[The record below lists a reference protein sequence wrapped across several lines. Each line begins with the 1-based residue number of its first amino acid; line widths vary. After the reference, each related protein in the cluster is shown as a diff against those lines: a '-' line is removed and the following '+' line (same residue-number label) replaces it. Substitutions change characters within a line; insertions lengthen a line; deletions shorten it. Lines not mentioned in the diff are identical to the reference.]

1 MNTHLVKSNS
11 TDLEK
16 VPLKRLKGI
25 KLKNNPN
32 DYSVAYDRSLKV
44 ITLFVVIEKRL
55 SIEINE
61 NCTSAQN
68 LRYTG

>member
-32 DYSVAYDRSLKV
+32 DYSVAYDHSDRKEAL
-44 ITLFVVIEKRL
+44 
-55 SIEINE
+55 
-61 NCTSAQN
+61 
-68 LRYTG
+68 Y